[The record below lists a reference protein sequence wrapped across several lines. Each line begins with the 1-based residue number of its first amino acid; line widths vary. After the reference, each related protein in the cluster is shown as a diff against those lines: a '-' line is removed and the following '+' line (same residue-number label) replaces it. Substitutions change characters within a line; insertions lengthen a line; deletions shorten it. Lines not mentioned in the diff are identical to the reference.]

1 MTVLNP
7 EDVERLE
14 KTGDL
19 RPLKDNLIYLRT
31 HFITKILTGNDD
43 AVILET
49 KAKNMGAINVHIV
62 SSPHKVFNAMF
73 QTEKQAME
81 FGKTF

>member
-1 MTVLNP
+1 MTVINP
-7 EDVERLE
+7 DDVERLE

-19 RPLKDNLIYLRT
+19 KPLKSNIIYLRT
-31 HFITKILTGNDD
+31 HFITKVLTDKDD
-43 AVILET
+43 ISILEA

-81 FGKTF
+81 FGKTL